1 MAIAGLRSPAEA
13 NLHMTD
19 VIQEPENSSPA
30 EPLKRVPLLQL
41 AHVSKRFPGVVALDD
56 VSFDLYPGEVHVLV
70 GENGAGKST
79 LVKLL
84 SGIYQPDDGEILVEG
99 VPVHLRTPHDAQML
113 GISTVH
119 QELNLVPHLDVG
131 KNIYLGREPMRG
143 KTGVID
149 WTALYEGARDQL
161 RQLGIALDP
170 HIPVARLGVALQQ
183 MTEIA
188 KALVNDARV
197 LILDEP
203 TAAITAEEA
212 EQLFQLVE
220 KLKAQ
225 GTGIILISHHLE
237 DATRVGD
244 RATVLRDGKYV
255 ATVPMATSTP
265 NDLIRLMVGRELT
278 QQFPKEDIPFGEVA
292 LEVQNLNRSGV
303 LHDISFEVRQG
314 EILGL
319 AGLVG
324 AGRSEVARAIFG
336 IDKIDSGTIEVF
348 GAPVDNSTPGKAIE
362 HGLALLPEDRKHQGL
377 VLLLSVGD
385 NISMAAPGATGSPP
399 GLLPPRSRFQTA
411 RRFIEALRIK
421 TPSARQRVMF
431 LSGGNQQK
439 VVLAKWMLTQARIFI
454 FDEPTRGIDVG
465 AKVEVYRLMGE
476 LLKGGAAIVMISSE
490 LPEVLGMS
498 DRILVMREGRIVA
511 RFERGE
517 ATQESIMSYAA
528 AGTHEEMGVAA

>member
-1 MAIAGLRSPAEA
+1 MSSTDTHKEDAIVAGVNDDPRPARDAPILR
-13 NLHMTD
+13 L
-19 VIQEPENSSPA
+19 V
-30 EPLKRVPLLQL
+30 R
-41 AHVSKRFPGVVALDD
+41 VSKRFPGVVALDD
-56 VSFDLYPGEVHVLV
+56 VSFDLFAGEVHVLV

-84 SGIYQPDDGEILVEG
+84 SGIYQPDDGEMFFEG
-99 VPVHLRTPHDAQML
+99 ARVHLRTPHAAQQL

-119 QELNLVPHLDVG
+119 QELNLIPHLDVG

-149 WTALYEGARDQL
+149 WAALYTGAREQL
-161 RQLGIALDP
+161 RQLGIDLDP
-170 HIPVARLGVALQQ
+170 HTPVSRLGVAMQQ

-188 KALVNDARV
+188 KALVSDARV

-203 TAAITAEEA
+203 TAAITAEES

-255 ATVPMATSTP
+255 DTVPMATSTP

-278 QQFPKEDIPFGEVA
+278 QQFPKEEIPFGEIA
-292 LEVQNLNRSGV
+292 LNVVGLNRSGA
-303 LHDISFEVRQG
+303 LRDISFDVRQG
-314 EILGL
+314 EIVAL

-336 IDKIDSGTIEVF
+336 IDKLESGTIEVF
-348 GAPVDNSTPGKAIE
+348 GKPVSNSTPGKAIAN
-362 HGLALLPEDRKHQGL
+362 GIALLPEDRKHQGL

-385 NISMAAPGATGSPP
+385 NIAMAAPSATGAPP
-399 GLLPPRSRFQTA
+399 GLIPPRNRFLTA
-411 RRFIEALRIK
+411 RRYIDALRIK
-421 TPSARQRVMF
+421 TPSARQKVMF

-439 VVLAKWMLTQARIFI
+439 VVLAKWMLTNARIFI

-465 AKVEVYRLMGE
+465 AKVEVYRLMSE
-476 LLKGGAAIVMISSE
+476 LLRGGAAILMISSE

-498 DRILVMREGRIVA
+498 DRILVMREGGIVA
-511 RFERGE
+511 RFDRAE

-528 AGTHEEMGVAA
+528 ASTQDEIGAAA